1 MGTLWPLVSMYV
13 QGYVNTTGLSFRTF
27 EDAAYSTIWLAFFMV
42 SGTELI
48 LGLFSLMAPLDMMN
62 TYLTWVDFAGTLGSL
77 MFYALPI
84 VFFILATSQD
94 SPALVLQGK
103 SLAYFI
109 VSIVMWVFIPTV
121 HFATARGLNA
131 YGKQQLEEH
140 RARFIQAYKD
150 NLLGEHTTTIKKAA
164 LP

>member
-1 MGTLWPLVSMYV
+1 MLVQDYI
-13 QGYVNTTGLSFRTF
+13 NITGLSFITW
-27 EDAAYSTIWLAFFMV
+27 EDAAYSTIWLSFFMV

-77 MFYALPI
+77 VFYALPVI
-84 VFFILATSQD
+84 FFILATSSD
-94 SPALVLQGK
+94 TPALVLQGK

-121 HFATARGLNA
+121 HFTTAQGIKA
-131 YGKQQLEEH
+131 YGK
-140 RARFIQAYKD
+140 
-150 NLLGEHTTTIKKAA
+150 
-164 LP
+164 